1 VEIGE
6 KEEIGTEA
14 ETYSDPVGPD
24 RTQSP
29 IRDPRSPFGGFVFGL
44 AQRRLQSHTICMQ
57 LALKHVS
64 LFAGGESG
72 GGWVVGGLAAGII
85 NKSSIEI

>member
-1 VEIGE
+1 
-6 KEEIGTEA
+6 
-14 ETYSDPVGPD
+14 
-24 RTQSP
+24 
-29 IRDPRSPFGGFVFGL
+29 
-44 AQRRLQSHTICMQ
+44 MQ

-72 GGWVVGGLAAGII
+72 GGWVAGGLAAGII